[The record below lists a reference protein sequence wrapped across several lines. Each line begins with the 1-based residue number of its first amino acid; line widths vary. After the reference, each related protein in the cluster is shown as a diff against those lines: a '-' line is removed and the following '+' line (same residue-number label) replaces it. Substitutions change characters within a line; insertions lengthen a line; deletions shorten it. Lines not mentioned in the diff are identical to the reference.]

1 PADFQIRYTDQDHD
15 AVALNNGD
23 SMKGYDIFNDGVSAA
38 PATSAIVCEGAPG
51 DDSITIDTVTIE
63 GKTAGASGDN
73 IAIGMN
79 LDLNCPS
86 SVSNSTID
94 QTAFGV
100 IAGGQTPASRTFTT
114 VSITSPLFDG
124 MQVDNATLTSVSVT
138 NQDRVGIQANN
149 VVNAI
154 SCSVTGDNS

>member
-1 PADFQIRYTDQDHD
+1 AIFNNDAAHTETFPIGSIGKVVAFTTEEDPAQGGAALNPADFQIRYTDQDHD

-100 IAGGQTPASRTFTT
+100 IAGGQTPASRT
-114 VSITSPLFDG
+114 
-124 MQVDNATLTSVSVT
+124 
-138 NQDRVGIQANN
+138 
-149 VVNAI
+149 
-154 SCSVTGDNS
+154 